1 MKHIRQFGI
10 ILLISLTGE
19 VIHLFV
25 PLPVPASIYGLI
37 LMLIGLNTKL
47 IPLEAVEDVSNFLL
61 EIMPMLFIP
70 PAVGLLD
77 SWGALRP
84 ILLPFL
90 LITFMST
97 FIVMVITGKVTQFF
111 IESDKKKEGNDH
123 ESYNQ

>member
-10 ILLISLTGE
+10 ILLISLAGE

-25 PLPVPASIYGLI
+25 PLPIPASIYGLI
-37 LMLIGLNTKL
+37 LMLIGLNTRF

-77 SWGALRP
+77 SLDALRP
-84 ILLPFL
+84 ILMPFL
-90 LITFMST
+90 LITFIST
-97 FIVMVITGKVTQFF
+97 FIVMVMTGKVTQFF
-111 IESDKKKEGNDH
+111 IESDDKKKGTDH